1 MSDQT
6 LPQRPLTSPWPKWLA
21 AALCCLTF
29 PLLWIGGLVTSTKA
43 GMAVPDWPSTY
54 GFNMF
59 AYPWQTWV
67 YGPWDLFIEH
77 GHRLFASTVGLVTI
91 ACMVVIY
98 RSDARTWVKRLSVAA
113 LVLVIAQGVLGGVRV
128 TEIDRTLAMVH
139 GCTGPLFFAL
149 TALLWAVTTR
159 SWFET
164 GATIRRGA
172 GGWLLAAAVLAYL
185 QLCLGAQLRHV
196 AATTNLWAFAAI
208 VKLHLAGAAVLAVV
222 ITTAALGVLRQPAA
236 PPMLRRL
243 SLALL
248 GLLTVQLA
256 LGVGAWLL
264 KYGAPGWAAGWLPVT
279 MEATLAD
286 GMWQTHMATAHSSC
300 GSLILAI
307 ATAAAAY
314 SLRYT
319 ESIRVDPKPAASVA
333 GATA

>member
-1 MSDQT
+1 
-6 LPQRPLTSPWPKWLA
+6 
-21 AALCCLTF
+21 
-29 PLLWIGGLVTSTKA
+29 
-43 GMAVPDWPSTY
+43 MAVPDWPSTY

-77 GHRLFASTVGLVTI
+77 GHRLVASTVGLVTM
-91 ACMVVIY
+91 ACVAVVY
-98 RSDARTWVKRLSVAA
+98 RSDKRVWVRRLSLAA
-113 LVLVIAQGVLGGVRV
+113 LALVIAQGVLGGVRV

-149 TALLWAVTTR
+149 TALLWAVTSRT
-159 SWFET
+159 WFEV

-172 GGWLLAAAVLAYL
+172 GEWLLAAAVLAYL

-196 AATTNLWAFAAI
+196 APATGMWAFAAI

-222 ITTAALGVLRQPAA
+222 VTTAALRVLRQPAA
-236 PPMLRRL
+236 PRGLRMLSAVL
-243 SLALL
+243 MVLLA
-248 GLLTVQLA
+248 VQIA

-264 KYGAPGWAAGWLPVT
+264 KYGAPGWAVGWLPVT

-314 SLRYT
+314 SLRHT
-319 ESIRVDPKPAASVA
+319 ESTRVDSEPAAPVA